1 MYAETDYFGHYFPK
15 PAWNWKK
22 KLDRCVSLQQPDLKS
37 ATANSIAMLTQV
49 DDFICY
55 EIVLNIYEQQDNDV
69 I

>member
-1 MYAETDYFGHYFPK
+1 M
-15 PAWNWKK
+15 
-22 KLDRCVSLQQPDLKS
+22 DRCVCLEQPDLKS
-37 ATANSIAMLTQV
+37 ATENSIAMLTQV